1 LIQIK
6 ARLAE
11 VGKTAFCGNPGRRRF
26 SMRSVSTLA
35 AIAVLA
41 AAPFASHAQTPPVDP
56 HAGHHPDQAQAAP
69 VAPGGAMGM
78 KGGGMMGGGMMGGDM
93 ARMMAMMHGGMM
105 DGAMMGHVEGRLAF
119 LKTELKIT
127 PAQEPQWAKFADVIR
142 ANAKGAQAGMQAMMQ
157 AGAKAATA
165 PEVLARHEKMLT
177 AKLDSVRALKAAF
190 DPLYASLSDE
200 QKKSADELIT
210 GPMGMM

>member
-1 LIQIK
+1 
-6 ARLAE
+6 
-11 VGKTAFCGNPGRRRF
+11 
-26 SMRSVSTLA
+26 MRTISTLA
-35 AIAVLA
+35 AIAILA
-41 AAPFASHAQTPPVDP
+41 ATPFASHAQTPPVDP

-69 VAPGGAMGM
+69 GGAMDM
-78 KGGGMMGGGMMGGDM
+78 KGGAGAMDMKRGGMMGGDM

-127 PAQEPQWAKFADVIR
+127 SAQEPQWAKFADVIR

>member
-1 LIQIK
+1 
-6 ARLAE
+6 
-11 VGKTAFCGNPGRRRF
+11 
-26 SMRSVSTLA
+26 M
-35 AIAVLA
+35 
-41 AAPFASHAQTPPVDP
+41 D
-56 HAGHHPDQAQAAP
+56 
-69 VAPGGAMGM
+69 M
-78 KGGGMMGGGMMGGDM
+78 KGGAGGMDMKGGGMMGGDM

>member
-1 LIQIK
+1 
-6 ARLAE
+6 
-11 VGKTAFCGNPGRRRF
+11 
-26 SMRSVSTLA
+26 MRTVSTLA

-41 AAPFASHAQTPPVDP
+41 ATPFASHAQTPPVDP

-69 VAPGGAMGM
+69 GAPAAPGSAMDM
-78 KGGGMMGGGMMGGDM
+78 KGGGMMGGDM
-93 ARMMAMMHGGMM
+93 AHMMAMMHGGMM

-142 ANAKGAQAGMQAMMQ
+142 ANAQGAQAGMHAMMQ

-177 AKLDSVRALKAAF
+177 AKLESVRALKAAF

-200 QKKSADELIT
+200 QKKSADGLVK